1 MKHKIMYLVLS
12 GLLALVLVGC
22 SSTGAQVDAPQA
34 PASIS
39 VSGSGT
45 ATASPDQVTLQLG
58 VETVSQ
64 DPTEAISENS
74 QRMNAIMAV
83 MADMQIPAEKIQT
96 VNYAMWV
103 EDVYDAN
110 GPTGEK
116 RYHLSNQVSVQ
127 LDQLDQTGALLEKA
141 TSAGANSIGGITF
154 GVSDTSEL
162 QQSALDKAMADA
174 RQKAERLAADLNMQV
189 GEVRSVIEGVQA
201 ASSTPMYAQAA
212 IGGGGGVP
220 VSSGQFSLVAQVQVV
235 FDLVP

>member
-1 MKHKIMYLVLS
+1 MKHKSLYLVLF
-12 GLLALVLVGC
+12 GLLALVLAGC
-22 SSTGAQVDAPQA
+22 NSAGAQLVVPQA

-58 VETVSQ
+58 VETVSE
-64 DPTEAISENS
+64 DPAAAISENS
-74 QRMNAIMAV
+74 QRMNAV
-83 MADMQIPAEKIQT
+83 MDVLTGMQIPAEKIQT

-103 EDVYDAN
+103 EDIYDAN

-127 LDQLDQTGALLEKA
+127 LEQLDQTGALLEKA

-154 GVSDTSEL
+154 GVGDTTEL
-162 QQSALDKAMADA
+162 QRIALDNAIANA
-174 RQKAERLAADLNMQV
+174 RQKAERLAADLDMKV
-189 GEVRSVIEGVQA
+189 GDVRAVTEGEQA
-201 ASSTPMYAQAA
+201 ASPGPLYDQVAM
-212 IGGGGGVP
+212 GGGGVP

-235 FDLVP
+235 FDLIP

>member
-1 MKHKIMYLVLS
+1 MKHKIMYLVLF

-22 SSTGAQVDAPQA
+22 SSTGAPVDAPQA

-64 DPTEAISENS
+64 DPAEAISENS

-83 MADMQIPAEKIQT
+83 LADMQIPAEKIQT

-162 QQSALDKAMADA
+162 QQAALDKAMADA
-174 RQKAERLAADLNMQV
+174 RQKAERMAVDLDMQV
-189 GEVRSVIEGVQA
+189 GQVRSVTEGVQA
-201 ASSTPMYAQAA
+201 ASSAPMYAQAA